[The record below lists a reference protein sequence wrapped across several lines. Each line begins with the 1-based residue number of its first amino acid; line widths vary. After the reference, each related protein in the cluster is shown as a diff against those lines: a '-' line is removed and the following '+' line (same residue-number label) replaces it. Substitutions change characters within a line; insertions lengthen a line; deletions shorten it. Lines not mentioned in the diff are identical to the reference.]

1 MLTNANF
8 HPRRRD
14 FLGQLGAAAAALFA
28 PPIQSDGRHVPMR
41 DSAWDLS
48 WVDRLKDVPYR
59 VVFDANDVADGFALD
74 LAVMFLDQYH
84 EVYGTRDDQAR
95 AVIVMRQLG
104 TPLALGDALWDRYAI
119 GEEIKVKDPATHQPA
134 RRNPF
139 LRAAPGVSP
148 DAAKSKLEALRA
160 RGTILLLCNIAANNW
175 ASRHA
180 SLAHRDVEAV
190 QTEVRNGL
198 APGVILVPSGVFA
211 LIRAQNAGCAL
222 MRGA

>member
-1 MLTNANF
+1 MLDSANPY
-8 HPRRRD
+8 PRRRD
-14 FLGQLGAAAAALFA
+14 FLGQLGVAAAALFT
-28 PPIQSDGRHVPMR
+28 PPIRSEGRHVPAR
-41 DSAWDLS
+41 GSSWDLS
-48 WVDRLKDVPYR
+48 WVDRLTDVPYR

-84 EVYGTRDDQAR
+84 EVYNTNDDQAR

-104 TPLALGDALWDRYAI
+104 TPLALGDGLWDRYAI
-119 GEEIKVKDPATHQPA
+119 GAEISVQDPATHQPA

-139 LRAAPGVSP
+139 LRAAPGSSP
-148 DAAKSKLEALRA
+148 EAAKAKLEALRA

-180 SLAHRDVEAV
+180 QLAHRDVEAV
-190 QTEVRNGL
+190 RTEVRNGL

-211 LIRAQNAGCAL
+211 LIRAQNAGCAY

>member
-1 MLTNANF
+1 MLDRANP

-28 PPIQSDGRHVPMR
+28 PPIQAEERHVPI
-41 DSAWDLS
+41 DGSPWDLS
-48 WVDRLKDVPYR
+48 WVDRLKDVSYR
-59 VVFDANDVADGFALD
+59 VVFDANDVSDGFALD
-74 LAVMFLDQYH
+74 LTAMFLDQYH

-104 TPLALGDALWDRYAI
+104 TPLALGDALWDRYAV
-119 GEEIKVKDPATHQPA
+119 GEEIKVQDPATHQPA

-139 LRAAPGVSP
+139 LRAAPGASP
-148 DAAKSKLEALRA
+148 EVAPAKLEALRA

-180 SLAHRDVEAV
+180 TLTHRDIE
-190 QTEVRNGL
+190 EVRAEVRTGL

>member
-1 MLTNANF
+1 MLVRANS

-14 FLGQLGAAAAALFA
+14 FLGQLGAAAAALCA
-28 PPIQSDGRHVPMR
+28 RPIRSDGHHVPGP
-41 DSAWDLS
+41 DSPWDLS
-48 WVDRLKDVPYR
+48 WVDRLADVPYR
-59 VVFDANDVADGFALD
+59 VVFDATDVADGFALD

-119 GEEIKVKDPATHQPA
+119 GEEIKLRDPATHQPA

-139 LRAAPGVSP
+139 LRAAAGASP
-148 DAAKSKLEALRA
+148 EAAKPKLEALRA

-180 SLAHRDVEAV
+180 TLTHRDVEEVRA
-190 QTEVRNGL
+190 EVRNGL

>member
-1 MLTNANF
+1 MLTNANS

-28 PPIQSDGRHVPMR
+28 PPIQSAARHVPIHG
-41 DSAWDLS
+41 SSWDLS
-48 WVDRLKDVPYR
+48 WVDRLTDVPYR
-59 VVFDANDVADGFALD
+59 VVFDATDVADGFALD
-74 LAVMFLDQYH
+74 LAVMFLDQNH

-119 GEEIKVKDPATHQPA
+119 GEEIKVHDPATHQLA

-139 LRAAPGVSP
+139 LRAAQGASP
-148 DAAKSKLEALRA
+148 EVAKAKLEALRA

-180 SLAHRDVEAV
+180 SLAHRDVEEVRA
-190 QTEVRNGL
+190 EVRNGL